1 MIYDLIYNELITIF
15 NINATAWAD
24 EMVATLSF
32 ILTTLAVLMFLAIPL
47 KLANYTIFDLLSPN
61 ISESRK
67 RKRSYFD

>member
-15 NINATAWAD
+15 NINATTWAN

-67 RKRSYFD
+67 RKRGYFD

>member
-1 MIYDLIYNELITIF
+1 MIYDLIYDELITIF
-15 NINATAWAD
+15 NINATTWAN

-67 RKRSYFD
+67 RKRGYFD